1 MVNRRFPRAAFWWL
15 FSLIACL
22 IWLPAKAS
30 PGNGAPPS
38 QTLQSAEIPLEPV
51 VPIVSWFSNSQP
63 LSEAWEA
70 LRVLA
75 DAHTQGL
82 NPSDYEIEILIR
94 GFERSARERLP
105 DQEIDL
111 LDTRLTRALERY
123 LSDLNDGRL
132 SPEVLKHRFQA
143 PPTPRINARAYIAEA
158 RLHGRLP
165 EALRAAQP
173 EVPMYEEIRTAMARY
188 RDLTDHPAWTAALP
202 PLPARSLKP
211 GEAWS
216 GVPVLAARLVAL
228 GDLHGQSGFGT
239 RYEGELVEAV
249 KRFQTRH
256 GLEADAAIGPATLAQ
271 LNVTPAQRVKQ
282 MALTMERL
290 RWTPLQYGPR
300 MIVVNVPEFTLRA
313 YELEGSSVKL
323 DLEMRVIVGKALDTE
338 TPIFQEDMRF
348 IEFSPYWNVPISIA
362 RSETLPRLRRD
373 PGYFSRQG
381 FEFVTRQGSV
391 VTTLTGEGLDA
402 VQRGEWRIRQRPGPQ
417 NALGD
422 IKFVFPNDQNIFLH
436 HTSSPGLF
444 SRVRRDFSHG
454 CIRVEHPVQL
464 ASFVLKNQPDWTQS
478 RIAAAMG
485 SGKSTTL
492 RLNEPIPVLI
502 AYSTVVVKNQGTVY
516 FYPDIYH
523 QDGRLE
529 QALNAARQS
538 PL

>member
-1 MVNRRFPRAAFWWL
+1 R
-15 FSLIACL
+15 
-22 IWLPAKAS
+22 
-30 PGNGAPPS
+30 
-38 QTLQSAEIPLEPV
+38 
-51 VPIVSWFSNSQP
+51 
-63 LSEAWEA
+63 
-70 LRVLA
+70 
-75 DAHTQGL
+75 
-82 NPSDYEIEILIR
+82 
-94 GFERSARERLP
+94 
-105 DQEIDL
+105 
-111 LDTRLTRALERY
+111 
-123 LSDLNDGRL
+123 
-132 SPEVLKHRFQA
+132 
-143 PPTPRINARAYIAEA
+143 
-158 RLHGRLP
+158 
-165 EALRAAQP
+165 
-173 EVPMYEEIRTAMARY
+173 
-188 RDLTDHPAWTAALP
+188 
-202 PLPARSLKP
+202 
-211 GEAWS
+211 
-216 GVPVLAARLVAL
+216 
-228 GDLHGQSGFGT
+228 
-239 RYEGELVEAV
+239 
-249 KRFQTRH
+249 
-256 GLEADAAIGPATLAQ
+256 
-271 LNVTPAQRVKQ
+271 
-282 MALTMERL
+282 
-290 RWTPLQYGPR
+290 
-300 MIVVNVPEFTLRA
+300 
-313 YELEGSSVKL
+313 SVKF
-323 DLEMRVIVGKALDTE
+323 DLEVGVIVGKALDTE
-338 TPIFQEDMRF
+338 PPLFQEDMRF

-362 RSETLPRLRRD
+362 RSETLPRLRLD

-422 IKFVFPNDQNIFLH
+422 IKFVFPNDQNLFPH